1 MSSSEDTGFSAA
13 EAQVVGMFMENV
25 LYGMFPVMNVISFPR
40 SCIVPGIFLI
50 SFLLCMKTLVW
61 HDGYFKRAHLLNWP
75 MILAT
80 ITLLVFAT
88 LNASLSVRLNLEG
101 FIYYGGD
108 PSDWFNNMGNPIAI
122 IKRVDYVGQ
131 TFMGDCILIYRCW
144 VIHGRKVVVIFFPT
158 LFLIAET
165 VCGVMTVYT
174 QAHLDP
180 AEDIDSQLTPYLMSM
195 LSLTLSTNVL
205 TTSMIVYR
213 LHEIHSAVADAILDR
228 HPGTLVRVK
237 VMMIESG
244 LLYTMTTLIF
254 FGMYVSSSNASSL
267 MQDTIVQII
276 GITFN
281 LIIVSALVMQLQRRE
296 ALLVSLWDRA
306 PLHSRQYQSS
316 R

>member
-1 MSSSEDTGFSAA
+1 
-13 EAQVVGMFMENV
+13 
-25 LYGMFPVMNVISFPR
+25 
-40 SCIVPGIFLI
+40 
-50 SFLLCMKTLVW
+50 MKTLVW
-61 HDGYFKRAHLLNWP
+61 HEGYFKRTHLLNWP

-101 FIYYGGD
+101 FIYYRGD
-108 PSDWFNNMGNPIAI
+108 PSDWFNNMGSTIAI
-122 IKRVDYVGQ
+122 IKRADYVGQ

-144 VIHGRKVVVIFFPT
+144 VIHGRKAVVIFFPT

-180 AEDIDSQLTPYLMSM
+180 NEDVDSQLTPYLMTVVS
-195 LSLTLSTNVL
+195 SSG
-205 TTSMIVYR
+205 Y
-213 LHEIHSAVADAILDR
+213 AVLDR
-228 HPGTLVRVK
+228 HPGTLLRVK

-244 LLYTMTTLIF
+244 LLYTVTTLIF
-254 FGMYVSSSNASSL
+254 FGMYVSSNNASSL

-281 LIIVSALVMQLQRRE
+281 LIIVS
-296 ALLVSLWDRA
+296 VSRNA
-306 PLHSRQYQSS
+306 PAKARSS
-316 R
+316 RMIVAPRISLQSGNSIGRPDSVHATSDKARSWEMSSYATGGIIGEAK